1 MSSKLGQDF
10 EFGYEETKLL
20 EELRS
25 KRGLRFVSLTWKGEA
40 RDHMKWEV
48 RCNDP
53 KASRASLG
61 SVRVVFGATPK
72 EALRKIATEMLGTDP
87 K

>member
-10 EFGYEETKLL
+10 EFGYEETILL
-20 EELRS
+20 EKLRS
-25 KRGLRFVSLTWKGEA
+25 KRGVRFVSLTWKGEVK
-40 RDHMKWEV
+40 DHMKWEV

-53 KASRASLG
+53 KASKASLG

-72 EALRKIATEMLGTDP
+72 EALRKMAAEMHCTDQR
-87 K
+87 